1 MTNTRDRNWKYGRA
15 VAVGWLTLQ
24 HTAPLCQAGLQA
36 SSARSC
42 RFTEDEDLWS
52 YLGIIPT
59 HGDTDGLG

>member
-1 MTNTRDRNWKYGRA
+1 MTNTRDRNWKYGLA
-15 VAVGWLTLQ
+15 VALGWLTLQ
-24 HTAPLCQAGLQA
+24 HIAPLCQAGLLA
-36 SSARSC
+36 SC